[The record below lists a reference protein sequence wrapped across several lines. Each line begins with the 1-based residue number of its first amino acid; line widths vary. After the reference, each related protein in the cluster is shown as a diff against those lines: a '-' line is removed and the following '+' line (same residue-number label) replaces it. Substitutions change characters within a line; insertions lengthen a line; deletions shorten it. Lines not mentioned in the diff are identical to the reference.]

1 MLKQPSLRHLSW
13 ILLIATFVTALIIG
27 IVDKSSEQSSADRAA
42 SLASTI
48 ACPQCSG
55 QPVSESNAPI
65 AQVIRAEIKSQVD
78 NGLTDD
84 EIRSFYR
91 AQYGDWVDLNPG
103 NDGIEVFVWV
113 SPFLLAGV
121 AIGGMIL
128 AFSRKRD
135 ADTNEELSD
144 ELQER
149 VQELRMTY
157 ESDISSR
164 GENERI

>member
-84 EIRSFYR
+84 EIRSFYST
-91 AQYGDWVDLNPG
+91 QFGEGVDLKPAH
-103 NDGIEVFVWV
+103 DGIEIFVWV

-121 AIGGMIL
+121 AVGGMIL

-149 VQELRMTY
+149 VQELRTTY
-157 ESDISSR
+157 ESDKSSR
-164 GENERI
+164 GENERT